1 MTLLQD
7 YVRHQ
12 AESRPEVTA
21 VVCGDQR
28 LTYGELEASSN
39 RLARLLQ
46 ASGCERGDRVCFAI
60 PKSSTALIAL
70 LGIMKADCWHVP
82 LDSSSPPVRGMK
94 IIQSSQP
101 RLVLGTGATAVLL
114 EEMIGSGVQSGR
126 VQVGWLDNSRKTDEH
141 LNSAFSWN
149 DLQHCSP
156 ETLNHR
162 NSDGD
167 PAHILFTSGST
178 GEPKGVVI
186 THANVIHFIE
196 WSVKYFG
203 IQSSDR
209 ISCHSPL
216 HFDLSYFDI
225 FGAFAAGAQLHLVPP
240 EVTLLPNQIANFIRS
255 SELTQW
261 FSVPSVLSYMAKF
274 EAVKFGDFPT
284 LKRLLWCGDVLSTP
298 TLIYLM
304 KRLPQAKFTNLYGPT
319 ETTIA
324 SSFYT
329 LAACPTDDKEA
340 VPIGK
345 GCEGEELLVLDEALQ
360 PVPRGETGDL
370 YIQGVGLSPGYWR
383 DTQKTSAAFL
393 RYGPKDSRIYRT
405 GDLAR
410 FGEDGLVY
418 FVGRTDSQIKCR
430 GYRIELGEIE
440 AALHSLGGVCESAV
454 VAIENADFEGKLI
467 CCAYAT
473 PDGNKNLSI
482 ELRRRLSNLLPTH
495 MLPSRWKG
503 FDKLPTNPN
512 GKIDRAKLKELFLAE
527 ERKIVPSPLISPD
540 VDECGS
546 SPVPPT
552 DKSKPDC
559 VKVNAELDSG
569 IVSARNMFK
578 RRTGAVGGRASG
590 R

>member
-1 MTLLQD
+1 MKLLQD

-12 AESRPEVTA
+12 AEFRPEATA

-39 RLARLLQ
+39 RLARLLH
-46 ASGCERGDRVCFAI
+46 ANGCERGDRVCFAI
-60 PKSSTALIAL
+60 PKSPTALIAL

-82 LDSSSPPVRGMK
+82 LDISSPAPRGMK
-94 IIQSSQP
+94 IIRSSQP
-101 RLVLGTGATAVLL
+101 RLVLGVEATATLL
-114 EEMIGSGVQSGR
+114 EEMIGYDVQNGR
-126 VQVGWLDNSRKTDEH
+126 VQLGWLDNSRKTDQH
-141 LNSAFSWN
+141 SRFSWN
-149 DLQHCSP
+149 DLQHHSP
-156 ETLNHR
+156 EALDR
-162 NSDGD
+162 QNSDED

-186 THANVIHFIE
+186 THANVRHFIE
-196 WSVKYFG
+196 WAVKYFG

-240 EVTLLPNQIANFIRS
+240 EVNLLPNQMAEFIRS

-274 EAVKFGDFPT
+274 DAVKYGDFPA
-284 LKRLLWCGDVLSTP
+284 LRRLLWCGDVLSTP

-304 KRLPQAKFTNLYGPT
+304 KRLPHAQFTNLYGPT
-319 ETTIA
+319 EATIA
-324 SSFYT
+324 SSYYT
-329 LAACPTDDKEA
+329 FGACPADGKEA
-340 VPIGK
+340 IPIGRA
-345 GCEGEELLVLDEALQ
+345 CDGEELLVLDEALQ
-360 PVPRGETGDL
+360 SVPQGQIGAL
-370 YIQGVGLSPGYWR
+370 YIEGVGLSPGYWR

-393 RYGPKDSRIYRT
+393 PYGPKNSRIYRT

-410 FGEDGLVY
+410 IGEDGLVY

-440 AALHSLGGVCESAV
+440 TALHSLGCVCESAV
-454 VAIENADFEGKLI
+454 VAIENADFGKLI
-467 CCAYAT
+467 CCAYASS
-473 PDGNKNLSI
+473 DGNKNLSI
-482 ELRRRLSNLLPTH
+482 ELRRRLSGLLPTH

-527 ERKIVPSPLISPD
+527 ERKSVSSPLISPD
-540 VDECGS
+540 VDKGDS
-546 SPVPPT
+546 SPVPPN
-552 DKSKPDC
+552 DKSKPELL
-559 VKVNAELDSG
+559 KVSADLDSG
-569 IVSARNMFK
+569 LVSAGNVFK
-578 RRTGAVGGRASG
+578 Q
-590 R
+590 